1 MDPATYAPILVLG
14 ATTIVCLILVAV
26 LLIKRRQPVVDEG
39 HIRQLT
45 EAETQ
50 IQYLDQRLKESQA
63 EIQQLRSRNEETQGE
78 LAQARQETALARQQ
92 EAETR
97 KRLADWEEFRK
108 QAEAAAKAATLSS
121 ASELSNKLLADH
133 KRENDAAKEASEKRI
148 HETTKKL
155 NEQFESVV
163 KSVAALDSQVKMSGE
178 TMDVIH
184 RALSAPSSAGHAAE
198 TVLENTLKAFGLTE
212 GRDYSLQHTVDGEDG
227 RRLRP
232 DALVFLP
239 GDCVLVIDAKASK
252 QLLALAE
259 AEEKGE
265 DLDAAYNELKSSMNK
280 HLRDLTTR
288 DYSNAIR
295 QQFRDLHH
303 EGDPKQVTTFMFL
316 PNDGAVEKLLSADP
330 QIAQK
335 AAAGDIILGG
345 PSSLW
350 AAVGVASM
358 RLKFAKQQE
367 NQQRIVEEVE
377 KLIGAIATM
386 AENGVRVGNGL
397 KTALSAFDKM
407 AGSIN
412 GNVMPKAR
420 KLVQMGVPQPSKGLN
435 TKFPRLTVQTDAIE
449 ADTEVVSEDDDADL
463 PLLGRNGD

>member
-1 MDPATYAPILVLG
+1 MDPATFAPILVLG
-14 ATTIVCLILVAV
+14 ATTVISLILVAV
-26 LLIKRRQPVVDEG
+26 LIVKRRQPSVDEA

-50 IQYLDQRLKESQA
+50 IQYLEKRLSEAQEEIKDQRQRNEKAQA
-63 EIQQLRSRNEETQGE
+63 EI
-78 LAQARQETALARQQ
+78 AQARQETALARQQ

-108 QAEAAAKAATLSS
+108 QAESAAKAATLSS
-121 ASELSNKLLADH
+121 AAELSNKLLADH
-133 KRENDAAKEASEKRI
+133 KRESDASKEASEKRI
-148 HETTKKL
+148 QETTKKL
-155 NEQFESVV
+155 NEQFENVV
-163 KSVAALDSQVKMSGE
+163 KSVAALDSQVKISGQ

-198 TVLENTLKAFGLTE
+198 TVLENTLKAFGMTE

-239 GDCVLVIDAKASK
+239 GDCLLVIDAKASK
-252 QLLALAE
+252 HLLALAE
-259 AEEKGE
+259 AEANNE
-265 DLDAAYNELKSSMNK
+265 DLDAAHAELKTSMNK

-295 QQFRDLHH
+295 QQFRELQH
-303 EGDPKQVTTFMFL
+303 EGEPKQVTTFMFL

-386 AENGVRVGNGL
+386 TENGVRVGNGL
-397 KTALSAFDKM
+397 KTALTAFDKM

-412 GNVMPKAR
+412 GNVIPKAR

-449 ADTEVVSEDDDADL
+449 ADSESVTDDADF
-463 PLLGRNGD
+463 PLLERSEN

>member
-1 MDPATYAPILVLG
+1 MEPALSAPVLILG
-14 ATTIVCLILVAV
+14 ATTVISLILVAV
-26 LLIKRRQPVVDEG
+26 LVLKRRQPTLDEA

-50 IQYLDQRLKESQA
+50 IQYLEQRLNEARQ
-63 EIQQLRSRNEETQGE
+63 ENRDLRKGLDETRNE
-78 LAQARQETALARQQ
+78 LAQARQETALAKQQ

-108 QAEAAAKAATLSS
+108 QAESAAKAATLSS

-133 KRENDAAKEASEKRI
+133 KRENEAHKEASEKRI
-148 HETTKKL
+148 QETTKKL
-155 NEQFESVV
+155 NEQFENVV
-163 KSVAALDSQVKMSGE
+163 KSVAALDSQVKISGQ

-198 TVLENTLKAFGLTE
+198 TVLENTLKAFGMTE

-239 GDCVLVIDAKASK
+239 GDCMLVIDAKASK
-252 QLLALAE
+252 HLLALAE

-265 DLDAAYNELKSSMNK
+265 DPEAAHAELKTSMNK

-295 QQFRDLHH
+295 QQFREIQHDG
-303 EGDPKQVTTFMFL
+303 EPKQVTTFMFL

-335 AAAGDIILGG
+335 AANSDIILGG

-367 NQQRIVEEVE
+367 NQQRIIEEVE
-377 KLIGAIATM
+377 KLIGAVATM

-397 KTALSAFDKM
+397 KTALTAFDKM
-407 AGSIN
+407 AGSVN
-412 GNVMPKAR
+412 GNVLPKAR
-420 KLVQMGVPQPSKGLN
+420 KLVQMGVPQPSKGLSG
-435 TKFPRLTVQTDAIE
+435 KFPRLTVQTDAIE
-449 ADTEVVSEDDDADL
+449 AETEAVADDADL
-463 PLLGRNGD
+463 PLLEGNDK

>member
-1 MDPATYAPILVLG
+1 MDLASFAPTLVLG
-14 ATTIVCLILVAV
+14 AITLISLILVVTLV
-26 LLIKRRQPVVDEG
+26 LKRRQPVVDEAT
-39 HIRQLT
+39 IRQLT

-50 IQYLDQRLKESQA
+50 IQFLEKRFADAQA
-63 EIQQLRSRNEETQGE
+63 EIQELRQRHEATRTD
-78 LAQARQETALARQQ
+78 LAQAQQETALARQQ
-92 EAETR
+92 MADTQ
-97 KRLADWEEFRK
+97 KRLQDWEEFKK
-108 QAEAAAKAATLSS
+108 QAESAAKAATLSS

-133 KRENDAAKEASEKRI
+133 KRENDAMKEASEKRI
-148 HETTKKL
+148 QETTKVL
-155 NEQFESVV
+155 NEQFENVV
-163 KSVAALDSQVKMSGE
+163 KSVAALDSQVKISGQ
-178 TMDVIH
+178 TMDIIH

-198 TVLENTLKAFGLTE
+198 TVLENTLKAFGMTE
-212 GRDYSLQHTVDGEDG
+212 GLDFSLQHTVDGEDG

-252 QLLALAE
+252 NLLALAE
-259 AEEKGE
+259 AEANDE
-265 DLDAAYNELKSSMNK
+265 DLEAAHAQLKTSMNK

-295 QQFRDLHH
+295 QQFRDSHH
-303 EGDPKQVTTFMFL
+303 EGEPKQVTTFMFL

-335 AAAGDIILGG
+335 AAASDIILGG

-377 KLIGAIATM
+377 KLISAVATM
-386 AENGVRVGNGL
+386 AENGERVGRGL
-397 KTALSAFDKM
+397 KSALAAFDKM
-407 AGSIN
+407 AGSVN
-412 GNVMPKAR
+412 GNVLPKAR
-420 KLVQMGVPQPSKGLN
+420 RLVQMGVPQPSKGLN
-435 TKFPRLTVQTDAIE
+435 AKFPRLTVQTDAIE
-449 ADTEVVSEDDDADL
+449 ADAEHLPDDAEL
-463 PLLGRNGD
+463 PLLEPSND